1 MKIDQMF
8 EKLWNDYTTLNPS
21 VAEVYKVFT
30 DKGEKVFNDHVAFR
44 TYNHP
49 KIGLKKVAQFFT
61 DNGYTKKGDY
71 SFKVKKLY
79 AEHFEHKDP
88 TKPKIFVSE
97 LLVEQFSPALQKK
110 VNELVE
116 QVTPQFTAQE
126 NFCVSGKPWSV
137 SFSEYQKLLEE
148 SEYAAWMAAFGFR
161 ANHFTVLVNSLKKLT
176 TLEAVNDAILTAG
189 FKLNTSGGVIK
200 GTEEIGLRQS
210 STLAEPIAVK
220 FTDSIQKIPGCYY
233 EFAQRFKV
241 NGELYG
247 GFVEQSADK
256 IFESTNV
263 KR

>member
-1 MKIDQMF
+1 MTLDLMF
-8 EKLWNDYTTLNPS
+8 EKLWQDYTTLNPS
-21 VAEVYKVFT
+21 VAKVYKVFT
-30 DKGEKVFNDHVAFR
+30 DRGETVINDHVAFR

-49 KIGLKKVAQFFT
+49 KIGLKKMAEYFL
-61 DNGYTKKGDY
+61 DNGYSKKGDY

-79 AEHFEHKDP
+79 AEHFEHSDP
-88 TKPKIFVSE
+88 SKPKIFVSE
-97 LLVEQFSPALQKK
+97 LLTEQFSPELQKK
-110 VNELVE
+110 VNAIIETIPSSQTE
-116 QVTPQFTAQE
+116 AE
-126 NFCVSGKPWSV
+126 DFCVSGKPWMV
-137 SFSEYQKLLEE
+137 SYQDYQKLLEE

-161 ANHFTVLVNSLKKLT
+161 VNHFTVLVNGLKTLPH
-176 TLEAVNDAILTAG
+176 LEAVNDAVTAAG

-210 STLAEPIAVK
+210 STLAEPISVK
-220 FTDSIQKIPGCYY
+220 FSDGTHQIPGCYY

-241 NGELYG
+241 NGKLYS